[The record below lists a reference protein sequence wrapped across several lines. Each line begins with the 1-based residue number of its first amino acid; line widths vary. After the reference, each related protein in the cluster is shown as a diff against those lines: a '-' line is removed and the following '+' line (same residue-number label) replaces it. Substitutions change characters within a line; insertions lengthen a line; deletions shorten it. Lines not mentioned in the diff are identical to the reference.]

1 MKIYYLVTY
10 KYTNLLCLL
19 IICVFFL
26 PDILVRVGISYK
38 TQAVFVQYQLTY
50 VHIYDVCW
58 YNGFA
63 KVSPWEIFKW
73 GEGASL
79 WNAAAR
85 AGAGSFEAALS
96 AGDWQPARERKEH
109 FFCRICP
116 TPLAS
121 PAADR
126 RIRTVYGR
134 RLHEKL
140 TRLHVHV
147 LTSQFQHSV
156 VNAMRKHCRKIYFK
170 LAAKPIQILL
180 RF

>member
-63 KVSPWEIFKW
+63 KVSP
-73 GEGASL
+73 
-79 WNAAAR
+79 
-85 AGAGSFEAALS
+85 
-96 AGDWQPARERKEH
+96 
-109 FFCRICP
+109 
-116 TPLAS
+116 
-121 PAADR
+121 
-126 RIRTVYGR
+126 
-134 RLHEKL
+134 
-140 TRLHVHV
+140 
-147 LTSQFQHSV
+147 
-156 VNAMRKHCRKIYFK
+156 
-170 LAAKPIQILL
+170 
-180 RF
+180 